1 MARDVTDD
9 NFYVASGG
17 KVPAKW
23 TAPEVHIII
32 YVVSAIVTVQIDRL
46 SVVLIVIYVLIPLV
60 IFAYPPP

>member
-23 TAPEVHIII
+23 TAPEVCKPNIHIRI
-32 YVVSAIVTVQIDRL
+32 
-46 SVVLIVIYVLIPLV
+46 
-60 IFAYPPP
+60 